1 MKYKKK
7 MAKILHWY
15 TAAFSESRN
24 VLVPPSFN
32 RDWKSVN
39 VENGGFND
47 IGYMR
52 ALRV

>member
-7 MAKILHWY
+7 WRKFYIDIPLHFQNRGMY
-15 TAAFSESRN
+15 
-24 VLVPPSFN
+24 VVPPSFN